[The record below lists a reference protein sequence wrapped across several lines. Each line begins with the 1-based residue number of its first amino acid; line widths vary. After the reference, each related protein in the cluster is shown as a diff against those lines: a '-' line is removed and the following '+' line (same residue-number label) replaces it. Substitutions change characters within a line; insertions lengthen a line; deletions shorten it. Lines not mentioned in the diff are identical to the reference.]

1 MPSPFGQLRRR
12 TFLLLATATA
22 ATFGWRP
29 PAWPGAGPKVAPGD
43 GLAFAFRHPDSAIA
57 IGRRYLSR
65 YPDAAGAR
73 LLADEVRRA
82 GGGDPAAARA
92 ALGARVREDFAR
104 GDTVRL
110 EGWVL
115 ARSECRA
122 CAAVALAAGAAA
134 AAPG

>member
-1 MPSPFGQLRRR
+1 MQRPFGQLRRR

-22 ATFGWRP
+22 AAFGWRP
-29 PAWPGAGPKVAPGD
+29 PAWSGAGPQVAPGD
-43 GLAFAFRHPDSAIA
+43 GLPFAFRHRDSVIA

-73 LLADEVRRA
+73 ILADEVRRA

-134 AAPG
+134 APG